1 MGKPS
6 KRLMA
11 IMDPDEA
18 AGLQSLAKGTMTQ
31 SRATSHPKSPAA
43 AKLTN
48 KKTTKMGTQQKKT
61 GTRGA
66 FKGIFKSG
74 IK

>member
-1 MGKPS
+1 MSKPS

-18 AGLQSLAKGTMTQ
+18 AGLQSIAKGTMVQ
-31 SRATSHPKSPAA
+31 SRKTSTPKSPAA

-48 KKTTKMGTQQKKT
+48 KKTTKMAAQQKKT
-61 GTRGA
+61 GSKGA
-66 FKGIFKSG
+66 FAKIFKAG